1 MVRAPNI
8 VGDVW
13 FNTGSLT
20 AVDLRGKIVLYDFW
34 TYSCVNC
41 QRTLPYLK
49 AWWESYKNKNFLLIG
64 IHTPE
69 FEFEKDLKNVEK
81 AIKDLGVTWPVV
93 LDNDYVNWNA
103 FANHYWPAKYLADRD
118 GKIVYTHF
126 GEGVYAETEKKIRG
140 LLGLED
146 LKDVSKE
153 AQEEHSHGNVCFIP
167 TPETYCGYG
176 RGNPIKGGTPSK
188 DGDIGLRG
196 EWLVEKEYVE
206 SQSPGAQLLLRFH
219 ATEVNLVLHPV
230 GEKAI
235 IEASFNGQSKEVRIT
250 NPTIYNLLRSKELM
264 DGILVIT
271 AKEGSFRAYA
281 FTFSGCEH

>member
-81 AIKDLGVTWPVV
+81 AI
-93 LDNDYVNWNA
+93 
-103 FANHYWPAKYLADRD
+103 
-118 GKIVYTHF
+118 
-126 GEGVYAETEKKIRG
+126 
-140 LLGLED
+140 
-146 LKDVSKE
+146 
-153 AQEEHSHGNVCFIP
+153 
-167 TPETYCGYG
+167 
-176 RGNPIKGGTPSK
+176 
-188 DGDIGLRG
+188 
-196 EWLVEKEYVE
+196 
-206 SQSPGAQLLLRFH
+206 
-219 ATEVNLVLHPV
+219 
-230 GEKAI
+230 
-235 IEASFNGQSKEVRIT
+235 IEASFNGQSKEVRVT
-250 NPTIYNLLRSKELM
+250 NPAIYDLLRSKELM
-264 DGILVIT
+264 DGVLTLT